1 MTDLKQGTKVKIKE
15 GNSQDG
21 CTGIIVGKGP
31 TSNFG
36 NGASY
41 VIQPDKPIEYCPYS
55 TLVLYECQFDVNEDE
70 PLIMPDNAFTA
81 EDARTRTANSEATY
95 AQAYTNMLKAIF
107 TAIDTACM
115 IKDSNYARLVFGAEY
130 TDVVSHELMYK
141 IQEDLEEMGYEMSF
155 NFSDY
160 FDIWIWW

>member
-1 MTDLKQGTKVKIKE
+1 MNHLTQGTSIKLK
-15 GNSQDG
+15 NSET
-21 CTGIIVGKGP
+21 TGTIVGLGP
-31 TSNFG
+31 EIAGQAYYIIET
-36 NGASY
+36 
-41 VIQPDKPIEYCPYS
+41 DKQCLDSKYPYS
-55 TLVLYECQFDVNEDE
+55 HFCASSFQIDVIEDE
-70 PLIMPDNAFTA
+70 PLVMPDNAFTA
-81 EDARTRTANSEATY
+81 EDARNRIINSEATY